1 MLVTFLP
8 PKGNNIAMNRPLR
21 YDVPSPPSPTKF
33 SLYSPRGSRLA
44 TRVWSPVIDSDDIVA
59 LCLLVHGGGWHSGY
73 FQDLATYLN
82 QSRIFCA
89 SYDQVNC
96 GYSDPEPD
104 TPFPGVVHVRDFDC
118 FVEDLCEA
126 VRWMQKEANN
136 TKAPVILFGESF
148 GSLQVEYLD

>member
-1 MLVTFLP
+1 MNLP
-8 PKGNNIAMNRPLR
+8 LS
-21 YDVPSPPSPTKF
+21 YDVPSAPSPTKF
-33 SLYSPRGSRLA
+33 PLYSPRGSHLA
-44 TRVWSPVIDSDDIVA
+44 ARVWSPLIDTENIVA

-82 QSRIFCA
+82 QHGIFCA

-104 TPFPGVVHVRDFDC
+104 IPSPGVVHVRDFDC

-126 VRWMQKEANN
+126 CALDAE
-136 TKAPVILFGESF
+136 
-148 GSLQVEYLD
+148 GSQ